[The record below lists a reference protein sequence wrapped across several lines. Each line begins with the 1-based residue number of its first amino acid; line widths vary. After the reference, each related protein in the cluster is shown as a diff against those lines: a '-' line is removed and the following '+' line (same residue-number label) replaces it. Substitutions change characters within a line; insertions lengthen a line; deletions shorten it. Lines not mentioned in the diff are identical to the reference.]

1 MKGGGDEGPAIVP
14 GSADTSLL
22 WQRIS
27 EDEMPGRDETHTSRK
42 IRDP

>member
-27 EDEMPGRDETHTSRK
+27 EDEMPEGETKLT
-42 IRDP
+42 PAENP